1 MRNLAVFDTGPGIVG
16 LYEVHRDY
24 LNYYVDDKFEYYGLY
39 RREVVDERIKF
50 LEKSFKKAKK
60 IIVMDFDAINY
71 FRNSSKAFY
80 GQKALKKKL
89 KDKKILCLGSKLTCK
104 EETLKNFTDSP
115 VDYLDVP
122 LLINGA
128 NDGIADDIM
137 KMISDEYFRD
147 FDFSKYNMIFLAS
160 SGLHLKKDFFINY
173 FAKKVLEIEIYSN
186 VDGILED
193 YTYKKENYIR
203 DYFYVTESKRAFYSR
218 AEKYLREK
226 GILKERE
233 LLNVSRLF
241 KKGQ

>member
-71 FRNSSKAFY
+71 FKNSSRAFY

-89 KDKKILCLGSKLTCK
+89 KNKKILCLGSKLTCK
-104 EETLKNFTDSP
+104 EEALKNFTDSP

-137 KMISDEYFRD
+137 KMISDEYFKD

-173 FAKKVLEIEIYSN
+173 FSKKILEIEIYSN

-233 LLNVSRLF
+233 LLN
-241 KKGQ
+241 

>member
-39 RREVVDERIKF
+39 RREVVDERIRF
-50 LEKSFKKAKK
+50 LEKSFKKTKK

-71 FRNSSKAFY
+71 FKNSPKAFY
-80 GQKALKKKL
+80 GQETLKKKL
-89 KDKKILCLGSKLTCK
+89 KNKKILCLGSKLTCK
-104 EETLKNFTDSP
+104 EETLKSFTDSS
-115 VDYLDVP
+115 VDYLNTP

-137 KMISDEYFRD
+137 KMICDEYFEGL
-147 FDFSKYNMIFLAS
+147 DFSKYNMIFLAS

-173 FAKKVLEIEIYSN
+173 FAKKVLEVEIYSN
-186 VDGILED
+186 VDGILEE
-193 YTYKKENYIR
+193 YIYKKENYIR

>member
-1 MRNLAVFDTGPGIVG
+1 MAVFDTGPGIVG

-39 RREVVDERIKF
+39 RREVVDDRIKF

-71 FRNSSKAFY
+71 FKNSPKAFY
-80 GQKALKKKL
+80 GKEALKKKL
-89 KDKKILCLGSKLTCK
+89 KNKKILCLGSKLTCK
-104 EETLKNFTDSP
+104 EETLKNFTDFP

-137 KMISDEYFRD
+137 KMISDEYFKD

>member
-71 FRNSSKAFY
+71 FKNSPKAFY
-80 GQKALKKKL
+80 GQEVLMKKL
-89 KDKKILCLGSKLTCK
+89 KNKKILCLGSMLTCK

-137 KMISDEYFRD
+137 KMISDEYFKD

-173 FAKKVLEIEIYSN
+173 FSKKILEIEIYSN

>member
-71 FRNSSKAFY
+71 FKNSPKAFY
-80 GQKALKKKL
+80 GKEALKKKL
-89 KDKKILCLGSKLTCK
+89 KDKKILCFGSKLTCK
-104 EETLKNFTDSP
+104 EETLKNFTDSS
-115 VDYLDVP
+115 VDYIDVP

-137 KMISDEYFRD
+137 KMISDEYFKD

>member
-1 MRNLAVFDTGPGIVG
+1 MAVFDTGPGIVG

-39 RREVVDERIKF
+39 RREVVDDRIKF

-71 FRNSSKAFY
+71 FKNSSRAFY
-80 GQKALKKKL
+80 GQGALKKKL
-89 KDKKILCLGSKLTCK
+89 KNKKVLCLGSMLTCK

-137 KMISDEYFRD
+137 KMISDEYFKD

>member
-1 MRNLAVFDTGPGIVG
+1 MAVFDTGPGIVG
-16 LYEVHRDY
+16 LYEIHRDY

-39 RREVVDERIKF
+39 RREVVDERIRF

-71 FRNSSKAFY
+71 FKNSPKAFY
-80 GQKALKKKL
+80 GQEALKKNL
-89 KDKKILCLGSKLTCK
+89 KNKKILCLGSKLTCK
-104 EETLKNFTDSP
+104 EEALKNFTDSP

-137 KMISDEYFRD
+137 KMISDEYFKD

-186 VDGILED
+186 VDGILEE
-193 YTYKKENYIR
+193 YIYKKENYIR

>member
-39 RREVVDERIKF
+39 RREVVDERIKL

-71 FRNSSKAFY
+71 FKNSPKAFY
-80 GQKALKKKL
+80 GQEVLMKKL
-89 KDKKILCLGSKLTCK
+89 KNKKILCLGSKLTCK
-104 EETLKNFTDSP
+104 EETLKNFTDFP

-137 KMISDEYFRD
+137 KMISDEYFKD

-233 LLNVSRLF
+233 LLNVSRFF

>member
-1 MRNLAVFDTGPGIVG
+1 MAVFDTGPGIVG

-50 LEKSFKKAKK
+50 LEKSFKKTKK

-71 FRNSSKAFY
+71 FKNSSKAFY
-80 GQKALKKKL
+80 GQETLKKKL

-104 EETLKNFTDSP
+104 EETLKNFTDFP

-137 KMISDEYFRD
+137 KMISDEYFKD

>member
-24 LNYYVDDKFEYYGLY
+24 LNYYIDDKFEYYGLY

-50 LEKSFKKAKK
+50 LEKSFKKTKK

-71 FRNSSKAFY
+71 FKNSSRAFY
-80 GQKALKKKL
+80 GKEALKKKL
-89 KDKKILCLGSKLTCK
+89 KDKKILCLGSKLTRK
-104 EETLKNFTDSP
+104 EEALKNFTDSP

-137 KMISDEYFRD
+137 KMISDEYFKD

>member
-39 RREVVDERIKF
+39 RREVINDRIKF

-71 FRNSSKAFY
+71 FKNSSRAFY
-80 GQKALKKKL
+80 GQDALKKKL
-89 KDKKILCLGSKLTCK
+89 KNKKVLCLGSMLTCK

-137 KMISDEYFRD
+137 KMISDEYFKD

>member
-16 LYEVHRDY
+16 LYEVHKDL

-39 RREVVDERIKF
+39 RRDAVNERIGF
-50 LEKSFKKAKK
+50 LKKSFKKAKK
-60 IIVMDFDAINY
+60 IIVMDFDAIDY
-71 FRNSSKAFY
+71 FKNSPKAFY
-80 GQKALKKKL
+80 GEEALKKNL
-89 KDKKILCLGSKLTCK
+89 KDKKILCLGSNLTCK
-104 EETLKNFTDSP
+104 EKTLKNFTDSP
-115 VDYLDVP
+115 VDYLDVL

-137 KMISDEYFRD
+137 KMICDECFRD

-173 FAKKVLEIEIYSN
+173 FANRVLEIEIYSN

-203 DYFYVTESKRAFYSR
+203 DYFYVTGSKRAFYSR
-218 AEKYLREK
+218 AEKYLRER
-226 GILKERE
+226 GVLKERE

>member
-39 RREVVDERIKF
+39 RREAVNERIEF

-60 IIVMDFDAINY
+60 IIVMDFDAIDY
-71 FRNSSKAFY
+71 FKNSPRAFY
-80 GQKALKKKL
+80 GEEALKKKL
-89 KDKKILCLGSKLTCK
+89 KDKKILCLGSKLTCQ
-104 EETLKNFTDSP
+104 EETLKIFTDSP

-128 NDGIADDIM
+128 NDGVADDIM
-137 KMISDEYFRD
+137 KIVSDEYFKD
-147 FDFSKYNMIFLAS
+147 FDFSKYKMIFLAS
-160 SGLHLKKDFFINY
+160 SGLHLKKNFFINY

-193 YTYKKENYIR
+193 YSYKKENYIR
-203 DYFYVTESKRAFYSR
+203 DYFYVTGSKSGFYSR
-218 AEKYLREK
+218 AEKYLKER
-226 GILKERE
+226 GLLKERE

>member
-50 LEKSFKKAKK
+50 LEKSFKKTKK

-71 FRNSSKAFY
+71 FKNSSRAFY
-80 GQKALKKKL
+80 GKEALKKKL
-89 KDKKILCLGSKLTCK
+89 KNKKVLCLGSNLTCK
-104 EETLKNFTDSP
+104 EEALKNFTDSP

-137 KMISDEYFRD
+137 KMISDEYFKD
-147 FDFSKYNMIFLAS
+147 FDFSKYNLIFLAS

>member
-39 RREVVDERIKF
+39 EREAVNERIKF
-50 LEKSFKKAKK
+50 LEKSFKKSKK

-71 FRNSSKAFY
+71 FKNSSRAFY
-80 GQKALKKKL
+80 GEETLKKNL
-89 KDKKILCLGSKLTCK
+89 KDKKILCLGSKLTCQ

-115 VDYLDVP
+115 VDYLEVP

-128 NDGIADDIM
+128 NDGVADDIM
-137 KMISDEYFRD
+137 KMISDEYFKD
-147 FDFSKYNMIFLAS
+147 FDFSVYKMIFLAS

-173 FAKKVLEIEIYSN
+173 FAKKALEIEIYSN
-186 VDGILED
+186 LDGILED

-203 DYFYVTESKRAFYSR
+203 DYFYVTGSKSGFYSR
-218 AEKYLREK
+218 AEKYLRER
-226 GILKERE
+226 GVLKERE
-233 LLNVSRLF
+233 LLNVSKLF